1 MKTLINRLFFIAT
14 LIFLTASMSCSKDD
28 QGDTTPPDVLTVV
41 SVTPTN
47 GGGIITY
54 DLPNDNDVLYVRA
67 VYTNTNGVEVSRAS
81 SSYNNHIEVSG
92 LNQTT
97 PLTITLYV
105 VDENYNQSAP
115 VYVELTPL
123 ESFIYLVQ
131 ESIEITPDLGGMRV
145 EWENIESKTVFVF
158 VHINDGLQEEVRIL
172 SSNAAEEVIFIRGLE
187 SIELTV
193 STRVEDTDENSTEL
207 EQKAIITPLF
217 EEVIDKSTWSLI
229 ASQSVDG
236 NAWEGETVNFWDDI
250 VDTPDTDSDNSYFI
264 IWRDQNG
271 GSLNWPLDIV
281 IDLNKM
287 VKIHRFKVWQR
298 AFWYNGPADTPYY
311 FQEEN
316 MKSFN
321 LYASNDAQTWE
332 ELGQFDIGDPRDSE
346 GNIPATSLEDATNG
360 HDFELDGVSEAFR
373 YFKISLTSNYG
384 SETYVHGS
392 EITLYGLDNL

>member
-158 VHINDGLQEEVRIL
+158 VHINDGLQEELRIL

>member
-1 MKTLINRLFFIAT
+1 MKTLINRLFFIST
-14 LIFLTASMSCSKDD
+14 LICFGVLMSCSKDD
-28 QGDTTPPDVLTVV
+28 EGDTTPPSVITVI

-54 DLPNDNDVLYVRA
+54 DLPNDNDILYVRA

-97 PLTITLYV
+97 PLTIALYV
-105 VDENYNQSAP
+105 VDESYNQSDP

-123 ESFIYLVQ
+123 ESFIFLVQ

-145 EWENIESKTVFVF
+145 SWDNIESKTVFVF
-158 VHINDGLQEEVRIL
+158 LHIADGMEEEVRIL
-172 SSNAAEEVIFIRGLE
+172 SSNVAEEVIFVRGLE

-193 STRVEDTDENSTEL
+193 STRVEDTDENTTEL
-207 EQKAIITPLF
+207 EQKAILTPLF

-236 NAWEGETVNFWDDI
+236 NAWEGATVNFWDDV
-250 VDTPDTDSDNSYFI
+250 VDSPATDADNSYFI

-281 IDLNKM
+281 IDLNKT

-346 GNIPATSLEDATNG
+346 GNIPASSLEDAAEG

>member
-1 MKTLINRLFFIAT
+1 MKTLANKLVLCSALLFCVV
-14 LIFLTASMSCSKDD
+14 LISCSSDEE
-28 QGDTTPPDVLTVV
+28 GDTTPPSPLTVI

-67 VYTNTNGVEVSRAS
+67 VYTNTNGAEVSRAS
-81 SSYNNHIEVSG
+81 SSYNNNIEVSG

-97 PLTITLYV
+97 PLTIALYV
-105 VDENYNQSAP
+105 VDESYNQSEP

-123 ESFIYLVQ
+123 ESFIFLVQ

-145 EWENIESKTVFVF
+145 TWENIESKTVFVF
-158 VHINDGLQEEVRIL
+158 LHINDGLEEEVRIL
-172 SSNAAEEVIFIRGLE
+172 SSNAAEEVIFVRGLE
-187 SIELTV
+187 PIELTV
-193 STRVEDTDENSTEL
+193 STRVEDTDENSTAL
-207 EQKAIITPLF
+207 EQKAILTPLF
-217 EEVIDKSTWSLI
+217 EEVIDKSTWSLM

-236 NAWEGETVNFWDDI
+236 NAWEGATVNFWDDV
-250 VDTPDTDSDNSYFI
+250 VDTPDTDADNSYFI

-271 GSLNWPLDIV
+271 GSLNWPLDFV
-281 IDLNKM
+281 IDLNKT

-298 AFWYNGPADTPYY
+298 AFWYNGPGDTPYY

-346 GNIPATSLEDATNG
+346 GNIPAASLEDAVNG
-360 HDFELDGVSEAFR
+360 HDFELDGVSDAFR

>member
-1 MKTLINRLFFIAT
+1 MKTLINRLFFIST
-14 LIFLTASMSCSKDD
+14 LICFGVLTSCSKDD
-28 QGDTTPPDVLTVV
+28 EGDTTPPSVLTVI

-54 DLPNDNDVLYVRA
+54 DLPNDNDILYVRA

-97 PLTITLYV
+97 PLTIALYV
-105 VDENYNQSAP
+105 VDESYNQSDP

-123 ESFIYLVQ
+123 ESFIFLVQ

-145 EWENIESKTVFVF
+145 SWENIESKTVFVF
-158 VHINDGLQEEVRIL
+158 LHIDDGMEEEVRIL
-172 SSNAAEEVIFIRGLE
+172 SSNAAEEVIFVRGLE

-193 STRVEDTDENSTEL
+193 STRVEDTDENTTEL
-207 EQKAIITPLF
+207 EQKAILTPLF

-236 NAWEGETVNFWDDI
+236 NAWEGATVNFWDDV
-250 VDTPDTDSDNSYFI
+250 VDSPATDADNSYFI

-281 IDLNKM
+281 IDLNKT

-346 GNIPATSLEDATNG
+346 GNIPASSLEDAAEG

>member
-187 SIELTV
+187 SIELTI